1 MFVSGDAAN
10 WNSVQFGKVR
20 VSVETVS
27 PSGLVALVKGPFGER
42 WAVIEKLSKAMGR
55 KPATPAAPN
64 SARKVA
70 AVVDR
75 IEKGVPRTRI
85 TKTDTGRK
93 AEMADGTSVELVS
106 KPRKRA
112 PRKAVQEF

>member
-55 KPATPAAPN
+55 KPATPAATTTAKKTT
-64 SARKVA
+64 ARTDAKA
-70 AVVDR
+70 AFKSVVTTPEFSDAVKEG
-75 IEKGVPRTRI
+75 I
-85 TKTDTGRK
+85 
-93 AEMADGTSVELVS
+93 